1 VLPLRIQVKSVQ
13 RNEKGTA
20 APLDGVYDYT
30 EVHRA
35 LEKIVQGEIL
45 THEQLQAY
53 VERRRRELFEARFD
67 QALQQQLQAE
77 REQAAQALE
86 EAHAQDLHSVQEE
99 TAQRYEMHIQQLQ
112 QQLRDLEARH
122 QDIVKEGARHPEL
135 VAKREAELQQKCQEV
150 EEERCKLQQL
160 QSQIQE
166 EQQGLREQL
175 ERDLKAQA
183 EETLRA
189 QRAQM
194 DKELKDARAALEDYY
209 SKKDQ
214 RRQIRVE
221 KTFRQAIAHGTELLS
236 QSHQWLLL
244 LTTPGMAEGLSWLS
258 EAETVSLL
266 GQIQTVRDTLEKA
279 EEVVLHGRAPDA
291 VSPEEGGEVTNGD
304 DDFKSPKNMGYG

>member
-166 EQQGLREQL
+166 EQQAFANNWNAISKHKQRKRC
-175 ERDLKAQA
+175 ER
-183 EETLRA
+183 
-189 QRAQM
+189 
-194 DKELKDARAALEDYY
+194 
-209 SKKDQ
+209 SG
-214 RRQIRVE
+214 RRW
-221 KTFRQAIAHGTELLS
+221 T
-236 QSHQWLLL
+236 
-244 LTTPGMAEGLSWLS
+244 
-258 EAETVSLL
+258 
-266 GQIQTVRDTLEKA
+266 
-279 EEVVLHGRAPDA
+279 
-291 VSPEEGGEVTNGD
+291 
-304 DDFKSPKNMGYG
+304 KN